1 MAQAGRNNDGRVPR
15 LLVPCSNPYHLSRQD
30 AQAWLSAELE
40 AFVRRDG
47 LEGATLTRL
56 ASPPFSPPTSS
67 SGWLVEFRLDSA
79 ARAAAM
85 QRRGAFGELI
95 ADLRLIGMAPTVIV
109 PDDDSTVELR
119 PS

>member
-1 MAQAGRNNDGRVPR
+1 MPR
-15 LLVPCSNPYHLSRQD
+15 LLVLCSNPYHLTPQD
-30 AQAWLSAELE
+30 AQAWLSGELE
-40 AFVRRDG
+40 AVVLHDG
-47 LEGATLTRL
+47 LRGASLTRL

-79 ARAAAM
+79 ATAAAM
-85 QRRGAFGELI
+85 RRRGAFGALI